1 MNEIP
6 GMRKGCVKIQIQ
18 GEQAERFLNLCRN
31 RGICVRNIICT
42 APDCYTC
49 LISVYAFFQLKPLRQ
64 KTNTKIHILEKRG
77 LPFFFYQSK
86 KRKAFFAGIIF
97 CLGLLLYFST
107 RIWNISV
114 EGNLKNSTPE
124 ILRFLEQQG
133 ITPGIPKS
141 RIHCADVAAAVR
153 DEYPEVSWVSV
164 SLNGAWLQVMI
175 REGIFQT
182 EVRKSKEDR
191 CDLAAGEEGKIVK
204 MITRTGVPL
213 VKTGDVCK
221 KGDILVSGR
230 IEIRDDSQEVVRY
243 EYVHADADIYI
254 KRSLAYYHETPM
266 EYEKTVYTDR
276 KYHRFSLQIGNWYLG
291 PGKVQED
298 QWHRFTEYFKLKITD
313 TYILPLT
320 AGRITDRNFRIQKV
334 TRTEKEAKAVAW
346 RSLQLYEEK
355 LMEKGV
361 QISENNVK
369 IEVDHKTC
377 ISKGSL
383 DIIQKTGSEVPTEML
398 EQPAERTAEND

>member
-1 MNEIP
+1 M
-6 GMRKGCVKIQIQ
+6 V
-18 GEQAERFLNLCRN
+18 
-31 RGICVRNIICT
+31 
-42 APDCYTC
+42 
-49 LISVYAFFQLKPLRQ
+49 
-64 KTNTKIHILEKRG
+64 
-77 LPFFFYQSK
+77 
-86 KRKAFFAGIIF
+86 
-97 CLGLLLYFST
+97 
-107 RIWNISV
+107 
-114 EGNLKNSTPE
+114 
-124 ILRFLEQQG
+124 
-133 ITPGIPKS
+133 
-141 RIHCADVAAAVR
+141 
-153 DEYPEVSWVSV
+153 
-164 SLNGAWLQVMI
+164 
-175 REGIFQT
+175 
-182 EVRKSKEDR
+182 
-191 CDLAAGEEGKIVK
+191 
-204 MITRTGVPL
+204 TRTGVPL

-254 KRSLAYYHETPM
+254 KRRLAYYHETPM
-266 EYEKTVYTDR
+266 EYEKTEYTDR

-291 PGKVQED
+291 PGKLQED
-298 QWHRFTEYFKLKITD
+298 QWHRFAEYFKLKITD

-334 TRTEKEAKAVAW
+334 TRTEKEAKAAAW

-369 IEVDHKTC
+369 INVDHKTC

-383 DIIQKTGSEVPTEML
+383 DIIQKTGSEVPTEMM